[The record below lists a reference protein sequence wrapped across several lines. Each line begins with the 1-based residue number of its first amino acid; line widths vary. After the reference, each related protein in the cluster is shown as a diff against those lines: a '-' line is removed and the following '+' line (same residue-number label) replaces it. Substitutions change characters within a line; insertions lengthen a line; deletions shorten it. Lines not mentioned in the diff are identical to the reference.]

1 MDSGLSDPISV
12 NDPEEDT
19 TPKTGH
25 QFDITPE
32 E

>member
-1 MDSGLSDPISV
+1 MASGLPDPISG
-12 NDPEEDT
+12 NNPDEDT
-19 TPKTGH
+19 PPEIGH